1 VLIGAEALFAGAR
14 SLAASMRVPPGRSSV
29 RPAFA
34 NLALFPVFFFFW
46 PFWRAKREPVVASPT
61 DHVRGFGL
69 SAFTGGLRGSAG
81 AGVATFGALIL
92 VFGFSPLLLEKHY
105 SVLSLGWSMFAG
117 GEYRDGSYYMLRT
130 PPSACYRYPIVNNM
144 IWIRANEQQI
154 VYLSFRK
161 FDLER
166 LKRFLDR
173 RNCGGTPLQVEAGK
187 F

>member
-1 VLIGAEALFAGAR
+1 MLIGAEALFAGAR